1 MNQAI
6 LRPLQTKLL
15 INNDTTLKG
24 LIRKLKKTLNPTRK
38 DAVEKARKDYRNHL
52 TNTGRAQNPRYW
64 VLQWKTLYL
73 TAKSYQVKKME
84 GSLAVTDF
92 LVAIRKKV
100 APNWA
105 HNFILSQ
112 NNKIMWDKKRKTFF
126 EYKKALQRIVY
137 LQFTYGAQG
146 RVFFTNSSLNEPG

>member
-1 MNQAI
+1 MNKAI
-6 LRPLQTKLL
+6 LRFLQIKLL

-24 LIRKLKKTLNPTRK
+24 LIRKLKKTLSSTRE

-52 TNTGRAQNPRYW
+52 TNAERAQNPRDW

-73 TAKSYQVKKME
+73 TAKSYQIEEVE
-84 GSLAVTDF
+84 GFLAVTDF

-105 HNFILSQ
+105 HNLILS
-112 NNKIMWDKKRKTFF
+112 
-126 EYKKALQRIVY
+126 
-137 LQFTYGAQG
+137 
-146 RVFFTNSSLNEPG
+146 